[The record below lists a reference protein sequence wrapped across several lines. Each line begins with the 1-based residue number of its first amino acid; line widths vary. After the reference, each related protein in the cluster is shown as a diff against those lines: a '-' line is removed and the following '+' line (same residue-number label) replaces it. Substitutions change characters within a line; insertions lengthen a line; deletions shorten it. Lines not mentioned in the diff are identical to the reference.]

1 MMFSISGKLLLTF
14 ELLDLTRCRS
24 SQEEVKRIDRHS
36 EEIGAIQ
43 TLRNS
48 FGPILNVVL
57 LALDA
62 PPVFM
67 RTKAL
72 RALGQIVNSDSSILT
87 AVREQYVKSAPT
99 DRPQAKCS
107 SGD

>member
-1 MMFSISGKLLLTF
+1 MIFLMSGKLLSYLTF
-14 ELLDLTRCRS
+14 ESLQSTHSRS
-24 SQEEVKRIDRHS
+24 SQEEANKVDRYA
-36 EEIGAIQ
+36 EEIGTIQ

-62 PPVFM
+62 PAVFM

-72 RALGQIVNSDSSILT
+72 RALGQIVNSDSSILA
-87 AVREQYVKSAPT
+87 AVRGQV
-99 DRPQAKCS
+99 R
-107 SGD
+107 

>member
-1 MMFSISGKLLLTF
+1 MS
-14 ELLDLTRCRS
+14 ELLKLIQSRS
-24 SQEEVKRIDRHS
+24 SQEEVKRIDRYA

-48 FGPILNVVL
+48 FGPIINVVL

-62 PPVFM
+62 PAVFM

-72 RALGQIVNSDSSILT
+72 RALGQIVSSDSSILT
-87 AVREQYVKSAPT
+87 TVREQLVELTLT
-99 DRPQAKCS
+99 DQLQVKCS
-107 SGD
+107 SSN

>member
-1 MMFSISGKLLLTF
+1 MMFLMSGKLPSYVTSESL
-14 ELLDLTRCRS
+14 EHSGS
-24 SQEEVKRIDRHS
+24 SQEEVNKVDRYA
-36 EEIGAIQ
+36 EEIGTIQ

-62 PPVFM
+62 PAVFM

-72 RALGQIVNSDSSILT
+72 RALGQIVNSDSSILA
-87 AVREQYVKSAPT
+87 AVRERVRRAGTY
-99 DRPQAKCS
+99 
-107 SGD
+107 